1 MSLTKQDLDSI
12 KDIVDSRLNL
22 GLAPIKQD
30 ISIIKNDISGLR
42 EDVAEIPLLRKEIT
56 ELKKDVGGLREQI
69 QELSVTLDR
78 FVKMMT
84 DYGEEFILLKGEVD
98 QIKEVLLEKFGIKI
112 ATQGVSVK
120 K

>member
-1 MSLTKQDLDSI
+1 MTLTKQDLDSI
-12 KDIVDSRLNL
+12 QTQLAPLAKDIST
-22 GLAPIKQD
+22 IKKN
-30 ISIIKNDISGLR
+30 ILEIKD
-42 EDVAEIPLLRKEIT
+42 DVAEIPVLRKEIA
-56 ELKKDVGGLREQI
+56 ELKKDVSGLREQI
-69 QELSVTLDR
+69 QELAITLDK

-112 ATQGVSVK
+112 AVQGVSVK